1 MKRFLSA
8 LLTVSVIVWAQDEP
22 KGDPESEFDAV
33 KLLSEIVKA
42 NEATDITE
50 LSGLM
55 EDVTTF
61 AKAAKTAAEVDP
73 IAAELGRSLKVAKG
87 NHGTQKRIL
96 AALGELRSKSGTK
109 VLKRIAFQKKA
120 KDENAEELQA
130 TAIVAISIQRDPKLV
145 AKLAEQM
152 KNRSV
157 IIAKAAMAA
166 FKNYGPSKGK
176 VRRNVAELLMKRM
189 EAEKP
194 TVKSGGNVSAEAQK
208 RWQVVAPVIVDSMQS
223 ICRDTTIADVDNW
236 RQWWKENRKNKRAW
250 KDEPKE

>member
-96 AALGELRSKSGTK
+96 AALGELATHGQIEQR
-109 VLKRIAFQKKA
+109 VAHRL
-120 KDENAEELQA
+120 AEEA
-130 TAIVAISIQRDPKLV
+130 LV
-145 AKLAEQM
+145 VDDQHA
-152 KNRSV
+152 RSR
-157 IIAKAAMAA
+157 
-166 FKNYGPSKGK
+166 SH
-176 VRRNVAELLMKRM
+176 
-189 EAEKP
+189 
-194 TVKSGGNVSAEAQK
+194 
-208 RWQVVAPVIVDSMQS
+208 
-223 ICRDTTIADVDNW
+223 
-236 RQWWKENRKNKRAW
+236 RAL
-250 KDEPKE
+250 